1 MNRLPEITDILT
13 KLALHLQS
21 ELPSPG
27 DEEVCDPAISS
38 LNQSLNLNEVSRV
51 RVLDTALSLMCF
63 KAPKVFGSEIEY
75 MVNTVVT
82 VLSSTISCKVL
93 RFQKEEFLQ
102 VGSSI
107 SSCECSELV
116 RVCVDVLD
124 RLEGHASLFHLLFS
138 AILRVAS
145 SSSCYQT
152 LFPLN
157 WILNVKSSFKRNL
170 PISKLHRLLQEE
182 ITFNNQG
189 MALRLH
195 LWYLDPLTLK
205 HDISRILQE
214 TTQRPFICLKKELH
228 ERINWRSLIICL
240 VLSPTMFIETRGL
253 LHKWFLLTGSTS
265 ILQLQVG
272 LVSSILDALA
282 QPMWWGIP
290 AEVGS
295 NLPFSRAY
303 FPNNHRLLVALAG
316 SISGKSFLHLVH
328 LVTELLPHVNAH
340 SNPTVRQRAAIK
352 GMIDWKFIWAMLIDF
367 PCWFFFA
374 AALLF
379 SGENCEVN
387 FLSNYTS
394 QAGEDEQT
402 HDVEPY
408 RAAAARY
415 LAWIIRP
422 TDESHCDFLVDFL
435 DKISGSWAMKKY
447 CLGMHNNEKVGCKK
461 KLKFKDI
468 KKDYLASNEYDG
480 QTVRLWIKEFQDGY
494 LRYWNKT
501 GNGICRSEARAPHA
515 FSPQQNLLF
524 RRIPL
529 GIFIGYYSSIEEEGC
544 ELLLHYAATGAILLS
559 GETQVAGLEHT
570 EQKPRMHSNDKGPIS
585 WFKESQKK
593 ETVARACLVLELFD
607 AIEDISASIFEVEER
622 RLGFMYRLKVKAVKY
637 LVKCIEELL
646 QCQHDEDEGGVLM
659 LMDLHRRLVQW
670 SHHFPA
676 SSALDDVVRTL
687 NCKISSKKV
696 Q

>member
-189 MALRLH
+189 MALR
-195 LWYLDPLTLK
+195 
-205 HDISRILQE
+205 
-214 TTQRPFICLKKELH
+214 
-228 ERINWRSLIICL
+228 
-240 VLSPTMFIETRGL
+240 
-253 LHKWFLLTGSTS
+253 GSTS